1 MSYLVVKVIRGR
13 RYLYEQRTWREGT
26 RMRTQSRSLGPL
38 DPPLRRRR
46 GLAARLLDLVEAN
59 SLTASERAV
68 LAAERYAERAARD
81 ARQGLGEAP
90 TNRAAGGRLE
100 AFGKFDTRDGARAHE
115 RSESSEPA
123 DEEAVGQQ
131 RDNVAE
137 ADVEDAPHVDRIAG
151 RDDETPLD
159 ARSAEE
165 SAPGVETAADAQEG
179 SGADADAAA

>member
-1 MSYLVVKVIRGR
+1 MSYLVIKTIRGR
-13 RYLYEQRTWREGT
+13 RYLYEQRTWRQGT

-46 GLAARLLDLVEAN
+46 GLAGRLLDLVEAN

-68 LAAERYAERAARD
+68 LAAERYAERAARNS
-81 ARQGLGEAP
+81 RQGLGEVR
-90 TNRAAGGRLE
+90 TNRAAGERLE
-100 AFGKFDTRDGARAHE
+100 TLEPSRRLDGAHPHE
-115 RSESSEPA
+115 CSERSEPA
-123 DEEAVGQQ
+123 DGEAVGQQ
-131 RDNVAE
+131 RDNI
-137 ADVEDAPHVDRIAG
+137 ADAGLDATPQIDRIAG
-151 RDDETPLD
+151 QDDETPLD